1 MVWVKVAEEAKGKV
15 EVRVKVKVKVRVE
28 VEWVAMLQAQAVN
41 VDAPIADI
49 RYHIKWE
56 CPAISRH
63 ARNVGLT
70 W

>member
-1 MVWVKVAEEAKGKV
+1 VVWVKVAEE
-15 EVRVKVKVKVRVE
+15 VKVVEEGKGKVKVRVE

>member
-1 MVWVKVAEEAKGKV
+1 MVGVKVAEEAKGKV
-15 EVRVKVKVKVRVE
+15 AEEAKVKVRVE
-28 VEWVAMLQAQAVN
+28 VEWAAMLQAQAVN
-41 VDAPIADI
+41 AAAPIADI

-56 CPAISRH
+56 CHAISRH

>member
-1 MVWVKVAEEAKGKV
+1 MVWVKVAEEVKV
-15 EVRVKVKVKVRVE
+15 VEEGKVKVKVRVE